1 MSATTGPILTAGGI
15 VIFNAVVIHERNPRS
30 QTPVLVATLIAAGA
44 LNLWER
50 AMPRTATAFAWLALL
65 STLLVRA
72 DPATPSPIESFDR
85 WYRE

>member
-15 VIFNAVVIHERNPRS
+15 VIFNAVVIQDRTFRS
-30 QTPVLVATLIAAGA
+30 QTPVVVATFIAAGA
-44 LNLWER
+44 LSLWER

-65 STLLVRA
+65 STLIVRA
-72 DPATPSPIESFDR
+72 DPGTPSPIESFDQ